1 MLAPTS
7 APTSD
12 RTMTSATP
20 LPRAPGTSLHH
31 QLFMVLRD
39 EITRSVYAATGALP
53 KEEALCERFG
63 VSRITVRR
71 ALADLAALG
80 LVERRHG
87 LGTFVRAGAESTRSN
102 PTLSLVD
109 SLQQTAR
116 ETDVEVLD
124 VQRAAPPVD
133 IAAQLQIAP
142 GTPAVHA
149 LRLRSMKGTPVML
162 TDAWVPLELGRKVTV
177 AALRRHAL
185 YEILLNQGV
194 RFGRVVQEIGAQVAD
209 PMRAG
214 WLRVDVGSPL
224 LTLVRLIHDPA
235 ARPVQHLT
243 VYLVPEHSRIL
254 MDIPG
259 DRVNTLSAGQI
270 VHEVGTPAGAGKVPP
285 RPSARAK
292 RVAG

>member
-7 APTSD
+7 APTSH

-87 LGTFVRAGAESTRSN
+87 LGTFVKAGAESTRSS
-102 PTLSLVD
+102 PSLSLVD

-124 VQRAAPPVD
+124 VQREAPPAD

-243 VYLVPEHSRIL
+243 AYLVPERSRIL

-270 VHEVGTPAGAGKVPP
+270 VHEVVQSPP
-285 RPSARAK
+285 ETTGIGRRSARI
-292 RVAG
+292 R